1 MKEKDVLTGYVLTDA
16 ERAAQK
22 YIAPFGIG
30 LMAIFACILW
40 IEAVKSGGSVI
51 HYLFACCLSAPTIF
65 LVINSF
71 RMRSIVEL
79 TFCIDAKTVSNFS
92 KGKKTS
98 LHHFQTQFITVLTRD
113 FAYGKATVTKKFY
126 LFSPHPIAPQY
137 IRGQGLSV
145 LKRLSDQNIIIIPQ
159 NQSTEAWVI
168 DKLHLASVPDY
179 PVVACL
185 QGNSD
190 EM

>member
-1 MKEKDVLTGYVLTDA
+1 MKEKDVITGYVLTDA

-40 IEAVKSGGSVI
+40 IEAVKSGGSIV

-79 TFCIDAKTVSNFS
+79 MFCVDAKTVSNFS

-113 FAYGKATVTKKFY
+113 FAYGKATVTKKI
-126 LFSPHPIAPQY
+126 LFIFSAPHCTSIYSWSRIVSAQKN
-137 IRGQGLSV
+137 
-145 LKRLSDQNIIIIPQ
+145 KRSKHYHHP
-159 NQSTEAWVI
+159 S
-168 DKLHLASVPDY
+168 K
-179 PVVACL
+179 PVHRSM
-185 QGNSD
+185 GHG
-190 EM
+190 